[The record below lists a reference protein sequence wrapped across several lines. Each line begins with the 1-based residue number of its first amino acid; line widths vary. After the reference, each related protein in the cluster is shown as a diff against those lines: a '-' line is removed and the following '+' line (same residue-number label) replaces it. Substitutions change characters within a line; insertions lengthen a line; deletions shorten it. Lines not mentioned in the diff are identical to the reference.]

1 MRSKTTG
8 SVLFPIL
15 FGFFVM
21 GFVDV
26 VGIATNYVKQDF
38 ALSDTLANL
47 LPMMVFLWFALFSIP
62 AGIWMGR
69 WGRRNTVLVALGI
82 TWVAMGLP
90 LLVYRFDCLLIAF
103 ALLGIGNTILQVSLN
118 PMVAAVVRP
127 DRVTS
132 VLTAGQFLKAIA
144 SFLGPILAAFA
155 SSYWGD
161 WKGVFWVYALTT
173 FFAMVWVGWRIPG
186 KESDEE
192 RGTSFASIWSLC
204 QQKEILWLLI
214 GIVCIV
220 GIDVGLN
227 TTIPKLLMERLAMPL
242 EEAGLGS
249 SLYFAAR
256 TAGSFL
262 GAILLTRM
270 ASRQFLRWNMAGALV
285 AFVGFLGSASFGWM
299 ATWIVCLGLFCSN
312 VFSILFSF
320 ALAEA
325 PERQN
330 EVSALMIMG
339 VSGGA
344 LLTPLMGLMAD
355 AFGQEAAF
363 GLLGVCLVYIG
374 WIAIKNKNRII

>member
-38 ALSDTLANL
+38 ALSDSLANL

-69 WGRRNTVLVALGI
+69 WGRRNTVLVPLGI

-90 LLVYRFDCLLIAF
+90 LLAYRFDCLLIAF

-144 SFLGPILAAFA
+144 SFLGPILAAFTA
-155 SSYWGD
+155 LYMGD
-161 WKGVFWVYALTT
+161 WRWIFPVYALTT
-173 FFAMVWVGWRIPG
+173 LLAMAWVTWSIPNDKQPEG
-186 KESDEE
+186 QS
-192 RGTSFASIWSLC
+192 SNFASTCSLC
-204 QQKEILWLLI
+204 RNRVVLMLLI

-227 TTIPKLLMERLAMPL
+227 TSIPKLLMERLAMPL

-262 GAILLTRM
+262 GAIVLAHC
-270 ASRQFLRWNMAGALV
+270 ASRQFLRVSMAVALV
-285 AFVGFLGSASFGWM
+285 AFAGFLMADSFM
-299 ATWIVCLGLFCSN
+299 ALAVLIVCIGLACSN
-312 VFSILFSF
+312 VFSILFGF
-320 ALAEA
+320 ALAEV
-325 PERQN
+325 PTRQN

-374 WIAIKNKNRII
+374 WIAIKNKNRIK